1 MPANQAIGANHR
13 ETTGRSG
20 STGTGGTGSDRPVA
34 EQISRRQF
42 LSVGAVGTAGVLG
55 GSALGFDLTEA
66 TRIKQTLR
74 IAGATVKRSVCPYCA
89 VGCSILAYT
98 KKAAHGH
105 TELLQ
110 IEGDP
115 DSPVN
120 EGTLCPKGASS
131 LELAIS
137 RRRVPSPLYRA
148 PGATSWKKVSWDF
161 ALDKLARNIKASRDR
176 TFVATDADGNTVNRT
191 EGIAFAGGAA
201 FSSEEGY
208 LATKLMRGLGLVHLE
223 QQARV

>member
-1 MPANQAIGANHR
+1 M
-13 ETTGRSG
+13 E
-20 STGTGGTGSDRPVA
+20 V
-34 EQISRRQF
+34 SRRQF
-42 LSVGAVGTAGVLG
+42 LSIGPVAG
-55 GSALGFDLTEA
+55 GSALGFDLTA
-66 TRIKQTLR
+66 SIGVKQRLR
-74 IAGATVKRSVCPYCA
+74 IEGATLSHSLCPYCA
-89 VGCSILAYT
+89 VGCSLVAYT
-98 KKAAHGH
+98 KKAANGK

-120 EGTLCPKGASS
+120 EGTLCPKGATA
-131 LELAIS
+131 LQLAVS
-137 RRRVPSPLYRA
+137 RRRVPHPLYRA
-148 PGATSWKKVSWDF
+148 PGAGEWQRVSWEF
-161 ALDKLARNIKASRDR
+161 ALNRLARNIKAARDA
-176 TFVATDADGNTVNRT
+176 TFVTQDADGNVVNRC

>member
-1 MPANQAIGANHR
+1 M
-13 ETTGRSG
+13 E
-20 STGTGGTGSDRPVA
+20 V
-34 EQISRRQF
+34 SRRRF
-42 LSVGAVGTAGVLG
+42 LSIGPMGVLG
-55 GSALGFDLTEA
+55 GSALGFDLTA
-66 TRIKQTLR
+66 SIRIKQRLR
-74 IAGATVKRSVCPYCA
+74 IEGATVSHSLCPYCA
-89 VGCSILAYT
+89 VGCALVAYT
-98 KKAAHGH
+98 KKAANGT

-120 EGTLCPKGASS
+120 EGTLCPKGATS
-131 LELAIS
+131 LQLAVS
-137 RRRVPSPLYRA
+137 RRRVPHPLYRA
-148 PGATSWKKVSWDF
+148 PGAAEWTRVSWEF
-161 ALDKLARNIKASRDR
+161 ALDRLARNIKSSRDA
-176 TFVATDADGNTVNRT
+176 TFVTQDADGNVVNRC